1 MIRHNAMLLAI
12 VFSLAILCL
21 TESSSAEFLRI
32 AAYNTF
38 NNPDNVAEDVH
49 FRNIFEAIGQ
59 ENVNGLVKRLDVL
72 AVSETDSGS
81 SVRLANI
88 LDDLYGVSS
97 YNVVTSSSNGFD
109 RTAIVYDS
117 SSVNLLGSTEV
128 AGNLTQRI
136 LRAHLRPV
144 GTSGTADFFVYAV
157 HLKSG
162 ATDSDIA
169 ERAAEAAL
177 IRADGDALGSGAN
190 IIYAGDFNLGASSEA
205 AWDNMLANGNGR
217 SRDVADAP
225 GEWRDNINFR
235 DLHTW
240 DSADGMSLRLDLQF
254 ASDELFDGEG
264 LDYVDGSY
272 RVFGNNGTHTLGA
285 AIDTGSG
292 ATPTV
297 LASLIAASDH
307 LPVVAD
313 YVVPE
318 PGSIIIISLIGMI
331 FMWRRA
337 GICANG

>member
-1 MIRHNAMLLAI
+1 MRHRAMFPVIAS
-12 VFSLAILCL
+12 SLAILCSAQ
-21 TESSSAEFLRI
+21 SSSAEFLRI

-38 NNPDNVAEDVH
+38 NNPDNVTEDAH
-49 FRNIFEAIGQ
+49 FSTIFDAIGQ
-59 ENVNGLVKRLDVL
+59 ENVNGLVKRLDLL

-81 SVRLANI
+81 SLRLADI
-88 LDDLYGVSS
+88 LNDLHGVSS

-117 SSVNLLGSTEV
+117 SSVSLLDSAEV
-128 AGNLTQRI
+128 SGNLTQRI

-144 GTSGTADFFVYAV
+144 GTSGMADFYLYAV

-162 ATDSDIA
+162 PTDSDIA
-169 ERAAEAAL
+169 QRAVEAAV
-177 IRADGDALGSGAN
+177 IRADGDALGSDAN

-225 GEWRDNINFR
+225 GEWRDNNDFR
-235 DLHTW
+235 HLHTW
-240 DSADGMSLRLDLQF
+240 DSVDGMNLRLDLQL
-254 ASDELFDGEG
+254 ASDELFDGDG
-264 LDYVDGSY
+264 LDYVDGSF

-292 ATPTV
+292 ATPSV

-318 PGSIIIISLIGMI
+318 PGSIIIIGITGMI
-331 FMWRRA
+331 FMRRR
-337 GICANG
+337 GHYSLSN